1 MIRLCHVSSI
11 WPCRDDRM
19 PIPSLSRSEPEA
31 GRGQRRLLSLSCP
44 PSSPPRPTV
53 LRGDAMS
60 VGSALRAVLLV
71 AAALGGLA
79 CRSRTVAPPPS
90 APPLRLGAVTIQ
102 VAAQPD
108 HGSPAID
115 GQAVSDRIR
124 ATLAAS
130 GLVVAP
136 RADAAAPAGADPA
149 GGTLRIAGV
158 VAAEVVEVERK
169 GLCRAGVSLKI
180 DTRPSDAPGA
190 IDEDLSATG
199 EERFD
204 TARVGDRGALAQ
216 RLAERTAIDLVAGL
230 IARARLRTA
239 APAEIH
245 AAIASADAGVSL
257 REEAIR
263 VAGKRGLT
271 GEATALL
278 GLLDDPEEPI
288 RDAALGALIAFR
300 DQRAVSQLARNR
312 SFRDKREMAKILE
325 AISLIGGE
333 EAQQYLSF
341 VADGHEDEEIR
352 QQAAQARDRLLR
364 RARDG
369 GTPTGVK

>member
-1 MIRLCHVSSI
+1 
-11 WPCRDDRM
+11 
-19 PIPSLSRSEPEA
+19 
-31 GRGQRRLLSLSCP
+31 
-44 PSSPPRPTV
+44 
-53 LRGDAMS
+53 
-60 VGSALRAVLLV
+60 
-71 AAALGGLA
+71 
-79 CRSRTVAPPPS
+79 
-90 APPLRLGAVTIQ
+90 LRLGAVAIQ
-102 VAAQPD
+102 VAARPD
-108 HGSPAID
+108 QGSPTID
-115 GQAVSDRIR
+115 GHAVSEKIR
-124 ATLAAS
+124 AALVGS
-130 GLVVAP
+130 GLVDAS
-136 RADAAAPAGADPA
+136 RADAAAPAESAQQ
-149 GGTLRIAGV
+149 GGMLRIVGM
-158 VAAEVVEVERK
+158 VAAEIVEVEHK

-204 TARVGDRGALAQ
+204 TARIGDRDALAQ
-216 RLAERTAIDLVAGL
+216 RLAERTATDLVAGL

-239 APAEIH
+239 SPAEIH
-245 AAIASADAGVSL
+245 AVIGSVDAGVPI

-263 VAGKRGLT
+263 TAGKRGLT

-341 VADGHEDEEIR
+341 VADGHEDADIR
-352 QQAAQARDRLLR
+352 QQAAEARDRLLR
-364 RARDG
+364 RERDG
-369 GTPTGVK
+369 GASPRPK